1 MSIWF
6 DSEFPVDY
14 VNEKAATCVNG
25 KLGILITEAGDD
37 YLRGEMPV
45 DERTRQPAGFLH
57 GGASALF
64 AETLASWAATFV
76 QDPDQYH
83 AVGLELNASH
93 MRPGLPGETL
103 TGTAKPL
110 KIGRT
115 VQFWHVDIVNGDG
128 KLVCVSRVTMAV
140 QKKPS
145 EY

>member
-6 DSEFPVDY
+6 NDEFPVAY
-14 VNEKAATCVNG
+14 VNDKASQCVNG
-25 KLGILITEAGDD
+25 RLGIVITEAGDD

-57 GGASALF
+57 GGSSALF

-76 QDPDQYH
+76 IDPEQYH

-93 MRPGLPGETL
+93 MRPGMPGETL
-103 TGTAKPL
+103 TGTARPL

-115 VQFWHVDIVNGDG
+115 VQFWNVEIVNQDS
-128 KLVCVSRVTMAV
+128 KIVCASRVTMAV

-145 EY
+145 QY